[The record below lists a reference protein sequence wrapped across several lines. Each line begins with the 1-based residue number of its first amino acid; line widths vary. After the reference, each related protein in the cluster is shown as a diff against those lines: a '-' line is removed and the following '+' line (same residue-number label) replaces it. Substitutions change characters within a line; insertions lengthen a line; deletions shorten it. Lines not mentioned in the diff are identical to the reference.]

1 MGAGRP
7 LKFEDHE
14 ALKQAINDYFTNTKK
29 DEWTITGLAIHLET
43 SRETLLNYQDREE
56 FFDTI
61 KRAKDM
67 VEHSYEIDLK
77 KKGHAGSI
85 FALKNMN
92 WTDRQE
98 IKHELPSTFLNL
110 DPLAD
115 APSDN
120 STP

>member
-1 MGAGRP
+1 MEQIYEKRLNESKNPTGA
-7 LKFEDHE
+7 
-14 ALKQAINDYFTNTKK
+14 
-29 DEWTITGLAIHLET
+29 
-43 SRETLLNYQDREE
+43 
-56 FFDTI
+56 
-61 KRAKDM
+61 
-67 VEHSYEIDLK
+67 
-77 KKGHAGSI
+77 I
-85 FALKNMN
+85 FALKNFG